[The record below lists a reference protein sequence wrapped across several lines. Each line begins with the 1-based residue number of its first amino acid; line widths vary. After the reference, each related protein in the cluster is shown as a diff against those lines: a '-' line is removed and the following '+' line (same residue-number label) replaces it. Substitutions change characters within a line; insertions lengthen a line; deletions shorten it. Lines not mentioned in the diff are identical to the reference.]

1 MCERYDVPLVRAFS
15 RLTEESARHLDT
27 RHTAFMRLA
36 TRPEA
41 MRAAEHIGLERR
53 FVAGRFAHRHSVSRL
68 RTRTTSDSVT
78 RTTGRTEGGATTHT
92 VGTTTGQ
99 SYSEAEVPRHEPQ
112 VHVHVED
119 HRPQPEQRGDRRGQ
133 DRPEPDLRPTEPRL
147 RDRAGSG
154 RGSSGNNGSSGSG
167 SRRPASVQ
175 AGVKGGKPEI
185 DVVKTKTRFTARHE
199 SDATTKSWSTTE
211 ETSHTSTT
219 SRSRTDGVS
228 VGDEISYELVYD
240 HRVQPETL
248 MALPEDQLLAPHVV
262 EAPARAARRSPVA
275 APPRPAAA
283 DSKLVA
289 LVIDPA
295 VVGTEPVA
303 PVRPG
308 EIPAFEPPAPEV
320 SAHVPDYQRVP
331 RPAIDAGE

>member
-1 MCERYDVPLVRAFS
+1 
-15 RLTEESARHLDT
+15 
-27 RHTAFMRLA
+27 MRLA

-41 MRAAEHIGLERR
+41 VRAAEHIGLERR
-53 FVAGRFAHRHSVSRL
+53 FVAGRFAHRHSVSRS
-68 RTRTTSDSVT
+68 RTRTSSDSVT
-78 RTTGRTEGGATTHT
+78 RTSGRTEGGATTHT

-99 SYSEAEVPRHEPQ
+99 AYSEAEVPRHEPQ
-112 VHVHVED
+112 VNVRVED
-119 HRPQPEQRGDRRGQ
+119 HHPQPGQRGGGDRDRGGAGRTEEDRRPAGGQ
-133 DRPEPDLRPTEPRL
+133 GGEG
-147 RDRAGSG
+147 RAGNGSAARNG
-154 RGSSGNNGSSGSG
+154 GGWGSSGNGGG
-167 SRRPASVQ
+167 SRSGGNGGGGGKRITSVQ
-175 AGVKGGKPEI
+175 VGGKGGKPAI
-185 DVVKTKTRFTARHE
+185 DIVKTRTRFTARHE

-211 ETSHTSTT
+211 ETSHTTSD

-248 MALPEDQLLAPHVV
+248 MALPEDQLLAPHVT
-262 EAPARAARRSPVA
+262 EAPARAADAVTRGGA
-275 APPRPAAA
+275 QQA

-295 VVGTEPVA
+295 AVGSALVA

-308 EIPAFEPPAPEV
+308 EIPAFEPPVPAV
-320 SAHVPDYQRVP
+320 SAQVPDYARRH